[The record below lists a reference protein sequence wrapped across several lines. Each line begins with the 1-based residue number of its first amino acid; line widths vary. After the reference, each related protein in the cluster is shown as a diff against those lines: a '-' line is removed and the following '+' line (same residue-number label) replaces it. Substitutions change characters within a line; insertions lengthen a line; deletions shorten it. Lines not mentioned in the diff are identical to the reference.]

1 MNEIH
6 DPIARIL
13 GEWSM
18 GINWGS
24 ILLRT
29 LLAVV
34 LGAVVGCER
43 SSKRHA
49 AGLRTFILV
58 TFGAAVAMMLELYLD
73 VTTQGNMYFL
83 SAAAIIA
90 IAIISQNSVLFSSRN
105 QIKGLTTSAAL
116 WVCGIIGLTAGAGFY
131 MVTLVAF
138 AALMCSL
145 SLFPAIEN
153 YLKDRSNHFEVH
165 LELKSRSCL
174 RDVMATIRV
183 LGLRIDDIVVN
194 PAYVNSG
201 LSVYSVSLTIYS
213 EELKK
218 YKTHSQIIE
227 ALGTLEYVHHIEE
240 MRG

>member
-1 MNEIH
+1 MNEIY
-6 DPIARIL
+6 DPIAKL
-13 GEWSM
+13 MGQWSM

-29 LLAVV
+29 VLSVL

-43 SSKRHA
+43 SSKRHS

-58 TFGAAVAMMLELYLD
+58 TFGATVAMMLELYLN
-73 VTTQGNMYFL
+73 VTLGGSVHIL
-83 SAAAIIA
+83 SAAVVIAVAIV
-90 IAIISQNSVLFSSRN
+90 SQNSVLFSSRN
-105 QIKGLTTSAAL
+105 QIKGLTTSVAL

-145 SLFPAIEN
+145 SLFPAFEK

-165 LELKSRSCL
+165 LELKSSSYLQDFMTTL
-174 RDVMATIRV
+174 RE
-183 LGLRIDDIVVN
+183 LGLRIDDIEVN

-201 LSVYSVSLTIYS
+201 LSVYSVSLTIDS

-218 YKTHSQIIE
+218 YKTHGQIIE
-227 ALGTLEYVHHIEE
+227 ALGTLDYVHHIEE
-240 MRG
+240 MQG